1 MRGATARIFALLVSS
16 ALAIAL
22 AIANEAAAQSAQT
35 NLTDRGQV
43 QTFREVSEALVCQ
56 CGCNMILYVCNHHNC
71 PSATPFRAEIE
82 RQIRDGK
89 RTDEIVADFVA
100 KNGQVVLSAPPAKG
114 FDLAAWVV
122 PFIALL
128 LGGVFVLSF
137 LGARRR
143 VRAAAAGAAG
153 ASSAA
158 GGASP
163 APRDA
168 YAARIDAEIDEIRD

>member
-1 MRGATARIFALLVSS
+1 MRAATFRIIPLLISS
-16 ALAIAL
+16 ALALAL
-22 AIANEAAAQSAQT
+22 AAEAAAQSAQT
-35 NLTDRGQV
+35 NLSDRGQV
-43 QTFREVSEALVCQ
+43 QTFREVSEALVCR

-82 RQIRDGK
+82 RQIRDGM

-122 PFIALL
+122 PFVALL

-143 VRAAAAGAAG
+143 TRAVAAAAAAGATG
-153 ASSAA
+153 AT
-158 GGASP
+158 P

-168 YAARIDAEIDEIRD
+168 YAARVDAEIDEIRD

>member
-1 MRGATARIFALLVSS
+1 MRARLHRIRPVAAALGL
-16 ALAIAL
+16 ALAAASLAPGIAS
-22 AIANEAAAQSAQT
+22 AQSAQT

-82 RQIRDGK
+82 RQIREGK
-89 RTDEIVADFVA
+89 GKDAIVASFVE
-100 KNGQVVLSAPPAKG
+100 KEGQVVLSAPPARG
-114 FDLAAWVV
+114 FDLAAWVM
-122 PFIALL
+122 PFVALL

-143 VRAAAAGAAG
+143 TRAARGAA
-153 ASSAA
+153 AE
-158 GGASP
+158 P
-163 APRDA
+163 AIPRDS
-168 YAARIDAEIDEIRD
+168 YSERVDAEIEEIEG